1 MTTSCNSNM
10 QRLMHQ
16 EISEQFK
23 VVDSYH
29 TSIYLCMLHG
39 KLQGFFMDFDFLK
52 SICY

>member
-1 MTTSCNSNM
+1 MTTSCNRDM

-16 EISEQFK
+16 QIFERFK

-29 TSIYLCMLHG
+29 TLVYLSMLHG

-52 SICY
+52 SMYY